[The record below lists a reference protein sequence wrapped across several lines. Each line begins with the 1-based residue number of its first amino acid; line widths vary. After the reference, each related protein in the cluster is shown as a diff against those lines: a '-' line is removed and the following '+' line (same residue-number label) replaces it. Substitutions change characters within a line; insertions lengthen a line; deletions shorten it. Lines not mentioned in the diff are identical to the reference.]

1 MKSKDGRAI
10 IHVVLE
16 EPLATALDDF
26 RRRDEDLPTRQR
38 AIRKILERVLIGKG
52 KAKAAA

>member
-38 AIRKILERVLIGKG
+38 AIRKILERHLIGKP
-52 KAKAAA
+52 KAKAVA